1 MRQVLKGEVDNRM
14 LVVCAQRID
23 ALQFLLCLQ
32 VLVFKLCG
40 MGCSEVSPARK
51 IVHRQVLDSS
61 I

>member
-23 ALQFLLCLQ
+23 VLQFLCLQ

-40 MGCSEVSPARK
+40 MGCSEVSPAGK